1 MYTLIQTRKE
11 THMFA
16 VVVTFEIKPEAVA
29 AFTDL
34 VCHNAETSEL
44 LEPGCHQFDV
54 CTDPGRPNEVML
66 YELYSDAASFDAH
79 RASPH
84 YHVFTAA
91 IEDMVR
97 QKTVQTYV
105 NVRQGGA
112 EA

>member
-1 MYTLIQTRKE
+1 
-11 THMFA
+11 MFA
-16 VVVTFEIKPEAVA
+16 VLVTFEIKPEAVA

-34 VCHNAETSEL
+34 VCHNAETSVL
-44 LEPGCHQFDV
+44 LEPGCHRFDV

-79 RASPH
+79 LASPH
-84 YHVFTAA
+84 FHVFNAA
-91 IEDMVR
+91 ISDMVR

-105 NVRQGGA
+105 TVHQGGA